1 MQTATASDLNF
12 DNFVAFN
19 SDNAAYV
26 KEAFSDSLATLFPS
40 CVHITCLAH
49 IINLL
54 GDAFKKSFHE
64 VTTFVKNMN
73 AIFLACWG
81 SKRQDIQDSCVRGM
95 PLKSNDAAQS
105 DRNQATINKKKNF
118 SIKKKLLVALVFFN

>member
-81 SKRQDIQDSCVRGM
+81 SKRQISKIHVYEKCHSR
-95 PLKSNDAAQS
+95 
-105 DRNQATINKKKNF
+105 ATMLPSPIGTRRQ
-118 SIKKKLLVALVFFN
+118 